1 MSFIHFETIDS
12 TNTWLKQHW
21 RENENMTFVSA
32 DYQSQG
38 RGRQQRRWQS
48 ERGESLMFSLLV
60 KDDVLLEKY
69 QLISLVTACSLAEAL
84 EGMKISDVMIKWPN
98 DVYVGGRKI
107 CGILLEGV
115 SQPQLQCLII
125 GVDLN
130 VNQKRF
136 SGDYLHEPVSLY
148 QLTGHIS
155 DVGKLRDQVY
165 QLLIRNLEALKSGKD
180 FSKTFQALD
189 YLQGRRVRALIGNQS
204 REVAVIGI
212 NADGSL
218 KIKVDNEETDIT
230 SGEISFHV

>member
-1 MSFIHFETIDS
+1 MRFIHFETIDS

-21 RENENMTFVSA
+21 QQCEDMTVISA

-38 RGRQQRRWQS
+38 RGRQQRRWDS
-48 ERGESLMFSLLV
+48 PKGESLMFSLLI
-60 KDDVLLEKY
+60 KDSRLLEEFR
-69 QLISLVTACSLAEAL
+69 LISLISACSVAELLAEL
-84 EGMKISDVMIKWPN
+84 KVGEVMIKWPN
-98 DVYVGGRKI
+98 DVYVGNRKI
-107 CGILLEGV
+107 CGILMEGV

-125 GVDLN
+125 GIGLN
-130 VNQKRF
+130 VNQQAF
-136 SGDYLHEPVSLY
+136 AGDYLHEPVSLY
-148 QLTGHIS
+148 QLTGHLS
-155 DVGKLRDQVY
+155 GTSELKTRLC
-165 QLLIRNLEALKSGKD
+165 QLLASNLTSLKSGKD

-189 YLQGRRVRALIGNQS
+189 YLKGRRVRAIIGNQS